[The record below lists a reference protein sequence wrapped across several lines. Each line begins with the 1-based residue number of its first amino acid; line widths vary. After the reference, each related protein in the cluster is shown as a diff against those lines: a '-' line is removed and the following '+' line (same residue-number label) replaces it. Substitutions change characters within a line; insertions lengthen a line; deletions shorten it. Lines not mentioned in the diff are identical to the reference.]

1 MRHAFMTVT
10 AVGWLLLYFNLTSA
24 WRSKVNF
31 LAFITFICTR
41 MTQMCKIKLKTCDI
55 TGMS

>member
-1 MRHAFMTVT
+1 MTFT
-10 AVGWLLLYFNLTSA
+10 AVGWLLHYFNLTSA
-24 WRSKVNF
+24 WHSKVNS

-41 MTQMCKIKLKTCDI
+41 MTQMCKIKLKAYDV